1 MAASQELA
9 DVWVTVLPSFQGG
22 QKAIA
27 EEFGAAG
34 APAGKKAGKG
44 FVSGL
49 GGAIGGVAKVTAG
62 AVGLVGA
69 AIGGMAIK
77 GGIDR
82 VLNIEDAQAKLKG
95 LGHDAQ
101 SVEGIMTNAL
111 ASVKGTAF
119 GLGDASTVAAGVVA
133 AGVKPGQDLERT
145 LKLVGDAA
153 TIAGTDMGSMGSIF
167 NKVASSDMI
176 QGDVLAQLGDAG
188 IPILQLLGTEMGKS
202 AEEVRK
208 LASDGKINFEIF
220 QNAMEKGLGGAALSS
235 GDTFRGALA
244 NTKAALG
251 RVGATFITPFLAN
264 IGTGLNAAIPLLDGL
279 NDSLKPIMARFGEW
293 SSAKFPLVLAEITG
307 GLTAFSSA
315 WKANDGDVTSSGFP
329 GFMERAAFFT
339 HQLSDGFK
347 QLDFSS
353 VSSFFASIGPAA
365 GQAGGAF
372 SSIGASLTA
381 LGPAFVAFGEQIP
394 KVTAAAAKLA
404 GVGLNILVGA
414 LSFLADNVETI
425 IAFMP
430 LIVAGFVA
438 WRIAT
443 SAMGASMFSLQAAQ
457 VAMAPVNLA
466 NNIIRVQAIR
476 LEMQHAAATGANTAA
491 QTTGMFAT
499 IRNTAAL
506 VAQRVATGAGVVA
519 MGIATAAQW
528 AWNAALTANPI
539 SLIIIGIAA
548 LVAGL
553 IWFFTQT
560 ELGRAIFSTAFEF
573 IRSVALGLAAWF
585 TGTFIPAISAVWGAI
600 GSGLATVGQFFA
612 DTWNTVIGGVM
623 GFSLKLGQFF
633 LDMPGLILRSLGDLG
648 GLLLDAGGQI
658 MTGFL
663 DGLKAG
669 WTAVT
674 DFVGGIGN
682 WIAENKGPKAYDLA
696 LLVPA
701 GGWIMDGLGKGI
713 EKSMPALGSTL
724 GDVSWMIQNGIDPQ
738 MGSGVPLSVGATA
751 PTASAEALASSGSG
765 GGVTI
770 QNDIKAHDTAGV
782 TQEVWGKLRF
792 ALKGQG
798 VEIGALP

>member
-1 MAASQELA
+1 VASQELA
-9 DVWVTVLPSFQGG
+9 SVWVTVLPSFQGG

-34 APAGKKAGKG
+34 DPAGKKAGKG
-44 FVSGL
+44 FVGGL
-49 GGAIGGVAKVTAG
+49 GGAIGGVAKVAAG
-62 AVGLVGA
+62 AVGIIGGV
-69 AIGGMAIK
+69 IGGMAIK

-251 RVGATFITPFLAN
+251 RVGATFVTPFLGA
-264 IGTGLNAAIPLLDGL
+264 IGSGLNAAIPLLDGL
-279 NDSLKPIMARFGEW
+279 NAVLKPIMGSFGEW
-293 SSAKFPLVLAEITG
+293 AASNVPVVIGEITG
-307 GLTAFSSA
+307 GLTAMVAAF
-315 WKANDGDVTSSGFP
+315 KAGDGDITSSGFAGYMEMVGNAVRQVVDFITP
-329 GFMERAAFFT
+329 IGAGLMDIFGPLIPTIIDLVTSFSPLAMIFGLIQPYLPQIQSMFLLLASAVAQVLAVVLPLVQSVMSQLMPVFME
-339 HQLSDGFK
+339 
-347 QLDFSS
+347 
-353 VSSFFASIGPAA
+353 
-365 GQAGGAF
+365 
-372 SSIGASLTA
+372 
-381 LGPAFVAFGEQIP
+381 
-394 KVTAAAAKLA
+394 
-404 GVGLNILVGA
+404 LVGA
-414 LSFLADNVETI
+414 VLPPVISILGAIISALLPLISFLGPILTGVINALMPVVLTVFSLIQTI
-425 IAFMP
+425 ITTVLGVINGYISAFSAA
-430 LIVAGFVA
+430 LRGDWQGFWDGIGQVFESILGGIGEFAGTFFTELP
-438 WRIAT
+438 INIL
-443 SAMGASMFSLQAAQ
+443 ASLG
-457 VAMAPVNLA
+457 NLA
-466 NNIIRVQAIR
+466 
-476 LEMQHAAATGANTAA
+476 M
-491 QTTGMFAT
+491 
-499 IRNTAAL
+499 
-506 VAQRVATGAGVVA
+506 
-519 MGIATAAQW
+519 
-528 AWNAALTANPI
+528 
-539 SLIIIGIAA
+539 
-548 LVAGL
+548 
-553 IWFFTQT
+553 
-560 ELGRAIFSTAFEF
+560 
-573 IRSVALGLAAWF
+573 
-585 TGTFIPAISAVWGAI
+585 
-600 GSGLATVGQFFA
+600 
-612 DTWNTVIGGVM
+612 
-623 GFSLKLGQFF
+623 
-633 LDMPGLILRSLGDLG
+633 
-648 GLLLDAGGQI
+648 LLFDAGGQI
-658 MTGFL
+658 MSGLFE
-663 DGLKAG
+663 GLKSG